1 MNKTLQINLQNAIQD
16 KLREAE
22 GRKLH
27 IKRLIPVYGGDIN
40 QSFRIRTDRGDY
52 FVKINDAQIYP
63 GMFEKEA
70 DGLNRLAATESIRV
84 PAVIATG
91 RSNDLQFLILEY
103 IEKSNPA
110 PDFWEKFGSGLAE
123 LHRNTRRHYG
133 LEYDNYIGSLIQI
146 NTEDTSWVN
155 FFIQNRLRAQLNLAI
170 NKNLVELDCIEGFE
184 RLFDRLHK
192 LLPVEFPHLLHGDL
206 WSGNF
211 LPGPQGQ
218 PVLIDPA
225 VYYGHREM
233 DLAMTLLF
241 GGFDDR
247 FYAAYNEAFPL
258 LPGWEERMPVY
269 QLYPLLVHL
278 NLFGGSYYE
287 RICQILN
294 GLT

>member
-1 MNKTLQINLQNAIQD
+1 MNKVLQTHLQNAIED
-16 KLREAE
+16 KLREAV
-22 GRKLH
+22 GGNLH
-27 IKRLIPVYGGDIN
+27 IQRLIPVYGGDIN
-40 QSFRIRTDRGDY
+40 QSFRIQTNRGDF
-52 FVKINDAQIYP
+52 FVKINDAQIFP

-70 DGLNRLAATESIRV
+70 DGLNRLAATGNVQV
-84 PAVIATG
+84 PEVVATG
-91 RSNDLQFLILEY
+91 RSGDLQFLILQY
-103 IEKSNPA
+103 IEKSKPA
-110 PDFWEKFGSGLAE
+110 PDFWEKFGSSLAE
-123 LHRNTRRHYG
+123 MHRHTQRHYG

-146 NTEDTSWVN
+146 NTEDSSWVN
-155 FFIQNRLRAQLNLAI
+155 FFIQNRLRAQLNMAI
-170 NKNLVELDCIEGFE
+170 NKNLVDVDCIEGFE
-184 RLFDRLHK
+184 KLFDRLHK

-211 LPGPQGQ
+211 LSGPGGQ
-218 PVLIDPA
+218 AVIIDPA

-258 LPGWEERMPVY
+258 LPGWEERMPIY

-278 NLFGGSYYE
+278 NLFGGSYYD